1 MAASIK
7 RDRALHILSHDHHRG
22 LILAQLI
29 KKDAPD
35 YKDLPKT
42 NSDKVG
48 YTISFYKNELVRHF
62 KNEEDIL
69 YPAVKNKSKEIDEL
83 FEEIISEHKKIKLLV
98 VQLESGENK
107 SDILNELGVLLET
120 HIRKEER
127 NLFMKIQAI
136 LTKEELTSVEKKLI
150 QSRDRMRK

>member
-1 MAASIK
+1 MPIK
-7 RDRALHILSHDHHRG
+7 RHKCLAPLSRDHHRG

-42 NSDKVG
+42 NSDKVE
-48 YTISFYKNELVRHF
+48 YTINFYKNELVKHF

-69 YPAVKNKSKEIDEL
+69 FPAVKNKSKEIDLL
-83 FEEIISEHKKIKLLV
+83 FKVIISEHKKIKQLV

-107 SDILNELGVLLET
+107 SDILNELGVLLEL

-127 NLFMKIQAI
+127 LLFEKIQNLLSDEI
-136 LTKEELTSVEKKLI
+136 LTQLENKL
-150 QSRDRMRK
+150 S

>member
-1 MAASIK
+1 MPIK
-7 RDRALHILSHDHHRG
+7 RHKGLAPLSRDHHQG

-42 NSDKVG
+42 TSDKVK
-48 YTISFYKNELVRHF
+48 YTINFYKSELVKHF
-62 KNEEDIL
+62 TNEEEVL
-69 YPAVKNKSKEIDEL
+69 YPAVKNKSNEIDEL
-83 FEEIISEHKKIKLLV
+83 FEEIISEHKKIKQLV

-107 SDILNELGVLLET
+107 SDILNELGVLLEL

-127 NLFMKIQAI
+127 VLFEKIQN
-136 LTKEELTSVEKKLI
+136 LLSDEELTQLEKKL
-150 QSRDRMRK
+150 S